1 MLHELAQFTNT
12 MTQSYEAFDFNGAMQ
27 ALQHFTANTLSS
39 FYFDVI
45 KDRLY
50 NDPQNSLS
58 RRTAQTV
65 LAAVSR
71 LISLSRGCQIFVF

>member
-1 MLHELAQFTNT
+1 MLYELGNFTNT
-12 MTQSYEAFDFNGAMQ
+12 MTQAYDAFDFNGAMQ

-39 FYFDVI
+39 FYFDII

-65 LAAVSR
+65 LAAVSDHVVN
-71 LISLSRGCQIFVF
+71 CPT